1 MFASIPYP
9 QFDPVALTIPIPFE
23 PFGWEGIPVRW
34 YGLAYLAGFLLGWW
48 YCARLARRSSLPP
61 TPQQVGDFLTWTVV
75 GVVLGGRLGFVL
87 FYEFDRF
94 VDDPSAILRIWD
106 GGMAFHGGLLGM
118 VVAILLFGW
127 SRRIDPFAI
136 GDMVA
141 AAVPIGLFFGRIAN
155 FINNEL
161 WGRPSDLPWAV
172 DFPIPAEWQSVIPQ
186 VPRHPSQIYEALL
199 EGVVIFTVLAVM
211 IHRPSVRAR
220 PGMVAGTFLI
230 LYGCVRFLVEFVRQP
245 DPGVPLLFDLFSR
258 GQQLSVPMV
267 LAGLIMLEW
276 ARRRTPRTAPA

>member
-48 YCARLARRSSLPP
+48 YSARLARRSSLPP
-61 TPQQVGDFLTWTVV
+61 TPQQVGDFLTWTVI

-94 VDDPSAILRIWD
+94 IDDPSAILRIWD

-118 VVAILLFGW
+118 VVAILLFAW
-127 SRRIDPFAI
+127 SRRIDPFLI
-136 GDMVA
+136 GDLVA

-172 DFPIPAEWQSVIPQ
+172 DFPIPAELQAIVPQ
-186 VPRHPSQIYEALL
+186 VPRHPSQLYEALL
-199 EGVVIFTVLAVM
+199 EGVVIFLVLAVM
-211 IHRPSVRAR
+211 IRRPTIRAR
-220 PGMVAGTFLI
+220 PGMVAGTFFI
-230 LYGCVRFLVEFVRQP
+230 LYGCFRFLVEFVRQP
-245 DPGVPLLFDLFSR
+245 DPGIPLVFDLISR
-258 GQQLSVPMV
+258 GQVLSLPMILV
-267 LAGLIMLEW
+267 GIAMLEW